1 MQRKPKV
8 LFCSTGSAVRS
19 QMAEGFLRRI
29 SGDQVEGRC
38 TAVRP
43 ESNPLA
49 EEVMRE
55 VGVDI
60 SEDEPKEIK
69 ELFQEHFTFV
79 ITLSDDATERSP
91 VWPFTRNLFHWSLA
105 DPAAAEG
112 SPEQRREA
120 FWRGRGGGLG
130 KKGEI
135 SLTLVLPGQ
144 KTLKLRLPLKRAAT
158 KNNPG

>member
-8 LFCSTGSAVRS
+8 LFFSTGSAVRS

-69 ELFQEHFTFV
+69 ELFQEYFTCV
-79 ITLSDDATERSP
+79 ITMSDDAKERSP

-120 FWRGRGGGLG
+120 
-130 KKGEI
+130 
-135 SLTLVLPGQ
+135 
-144 KTLKLRLPLKRAAT
+144 LRRVRDAIADNVRDFVRTVVPRLQIR
-158 KNNPG
+158 

>member
-1 MQRKPKV
+1 MRRKPKV
-8 LFCSTGSAVRS
+8 LFFSTGSAVRS

-29 SGDQVEGRC
+29 SGDNVEGRC
-38 TAVRP
+38 TAVQP

-69 ELFQEHFTFV
+69 ELFQEHFAFV
-79 ITLSDDATERSP
+79 VTLSDDAKERSP

-112 SPEQRREA
+112 SQEQRREA
-120 FWRGRGGGLG
+120 FRRVRD
-130 KKGEI
+130 EI
-135 SLTLVLPGQ
+135 QRNVREFAARVAPMLQG
-144 KTLKLRLPLKRAAT
+144 RAAAS
-158 KNNPG
+158 GR

>member
-1 MQRKPKV
+1 MRRKPKV
-8 LFCSTGSAVRS
+8 LFFSTGSAVRS

-29 SGDQVEGRC
+29 SGDQVEGKC
-38 TAVRP
+38 TAVCP

-69 ELFQEHFTFV
+69 ELFQEYFACV

-105 DPAAAEG
+105 DPAAAAG

-120 FWRGRGGGLG
+120 
-130 KKGEI
+130 
-135 SLTLVLPGQ
+135 
-144 KTLKLRLPLKRAAT
+144 LRRVRDAIADNVRDFVRTVVPRLQMR
-158 KNNPG
+158 

>member
-8 LFCSTGSAVRS
+8 LFFSTGSAVRS

-29 SGDQVEGRC
+29 SGDQLEGKC

-43 ESNPLA
+43 ESNPLT
-49 EEVMRE
+49 EEVMKE

-60 SEDEPKEIK
+60 SDDEPKEIK
-69 ELFQEHFTFV
+69 ELFQEHFACV
-79 ITLSDDATERSP
+79 ITLSDPAKERDP

-105 DPAAAEG
+105 DPAATEG

-120 FWRGRGGGLG
+120 FRLVRDEIQRNVREFAARVAPMLQGRTPMP
-130 KKGEI
+130 
-135 SLTLVLPGQ
+135 S
-144 KTLKLRLPLKRAAT
+144 R
-158 KNNPG
+158 

>member
-1 MQRKPKV
+1 MRRKPKV
-8 LFCSTGSAVRS
+8 LFFSTGSAVRS

-49 EEVMRE
+49 AEVMKE
-55 VGVDI
+55 VGIDVSQDQP
-60 SEDEPKEIK
+60 DEIK
-69 ELFQEHFTFV
+69 KLFQEHFTFV
-79 ITLSDDATERSP
+79 VTLSDDAKERSP

-120 FWRGRGGGLG
+120 
-130 KKGEI
+130 
-135 SLTLVLPGQ
+135 
-144 KTLKLRLPLKRAAT
+144 LRRVRDAIADNVRDFVRTVVPRLQMR
-158 KNNPG
+158 

>member
-1 MQRKPKV
+1 V
-8 LFCSTGSAVRS
+8 YG
-19 QMAEGFLRRI
+19 
-29 SGDQVEGRC
+29 
-38 TAVRP
+38 VRP
-43 ESNPLA
+43 ESSPLA

-69 ELFQEHFTFV
+69 ELFQEYFTFV

-105 DPAAAEG
+105 DPAATEG

-120 FWRGRGGGLG
+120 FRRFGMR
-130 KKGEI
+130 
-135 SLTLVLPGQ
+135 
-144 KTLKLRLPLKRAAT
+144 LRITCGTRDDCGSASANALNFALH
-158 KNNPG
+158 

>member
-1 MQRKPKV
+1 MRRKPKV
-8 LFCSTGSAVRS
+8 LFFSTGSAVRS

-69 ELFQEHFTFV
+69 DLFQEYFTCV
-79 ITLSDDATERSP
+79 ITLSDDAKERSP

-120 FWRGRGGGLG
+120 
-130 KKGEI
+130 
-135 SLTLVLPGQ
+135 
-144 KTLKLRLPLKRAAT
+144 LRRVRDAIADNVRDFVRTVVPRLQMR
-158 KNNPG
+158 

>member
-1 MQRKPKV
+1 MGRKPKV
-8 LFCSTGSAVRS
+8 LFFSTGSAVRS

-69 ELFQEHFTFV
+69 ELFQEYFTCV

-120 FWRGRGGGLG
+120 
-130 KKGEI
+130 
-135 SLTLVLPGQ
+135 
-144 KTLKLRLPLKRAAT
+144 LRRVRDAIADNVRDFVRTVVPRLQMR
-158 KNNPG
+158 

>member
-1 MQRKPKV
+1 MRRKPKV
-8 LFCSTGSAVRS
+8 LFFSTGSAVRS

-43 ESNPLA
+43 ESSPLA

-69 ELFQEHFTFV
+69 ELFQEYFACV
-79 ITLSDDATERSP
+79 ITLSDDAKERSP
-91 VWPFTRNLFHWSLA
+91 VWPFTRNLLHWSLA

-120 FWRGRGGGLG
+120 FRRVRDA
-130 KKGEI
+130 I
-135 SLTLVLPGQ
+135 ADNVRNFAMTVVPRVQ
-144 KTLKLRLPLKRAAT
+144 MR
-158 KNNPG
+158 

>member
-1 MQRKPKV
+1 MRRKPKV
-8 LFCSTGSAVRS
+8 LFFSTGSAVRS

-60 SEDEPKEIK
+60 SEDEPREIK
-69 ELFQEHFTFV
+69 ELFQEYFTFV
-79 ITLSDDATERSP
+79 ITLSDDAKERSP
-91 VWPFTRNLFHWSLA
+91 VWPFTRNLFRWSLA
-105 DPAAAEG
+105 DPAATEG

-120 FWRGRGGGLG
+120 FRRVRDA
-130 KKGEI
+130 I
-135 SLTLVLPGQ
+135 ADNVRNFAMTVVPRVQ
-144 KTLKLRLPLKRAAT
+144 MR
-158 KNNPG
+158 

>member
-1 MQRKPKV
+1 MRRKPKV
-8 LFCSTGSAVRS
+8 LFFSTGSAVRS

-29 SGDQVEGRC
+29 SGDQVEGKC

-49 EEVMRE
+49 EEVMWE

-60 SEDEPKEIK
+60 SEDEPREIK
-69 ELFQEHFTFV
+69 ELFQEYFTCV

-91 VWPFTRNLFHWSLA
+91 VWPFTRNLFHWSLT

-112 SPEQRREA
+112 SPEQRLEA
-120 FWRGRGGGLG
+120 FRRVRDEIQGKVREFASRVAPMLRGR
-130 KKGEI
+130 
-135 SLTLVLPGQ
+135 
-144 KTLKLRLPLKRAAT
+144 AAMP
-158 KNNPG
+158 NR

>member
-1 MQRKPKV
+1 
-8 LFCSTGSAVRS
+8 
-19 QMAEGFLRRI
+19 MAEGFLRRI

-69 ELFQEHFTFV
+69 ELFQEYFTCV
-79 ITLSDDATERSP
+79 ITMSDDAKERSP

-120 FWRGRGGGLG
+120 
-130 KKGEI
+130 
-135 SLTLVLPGQ
+135 
-144 KTLKLRLPLKRAAT
+144 LRRVRDAIADNVRDFVRTVVPRLQIR
-158 KNNPG
+158 